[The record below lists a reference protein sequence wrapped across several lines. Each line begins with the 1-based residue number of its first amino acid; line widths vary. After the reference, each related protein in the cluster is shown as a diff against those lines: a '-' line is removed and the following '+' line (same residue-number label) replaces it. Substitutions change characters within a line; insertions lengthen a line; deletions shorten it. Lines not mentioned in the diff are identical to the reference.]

1 MKNSINR
8 EKSFLTFLKGTDFV
22 TLLSAL
28 IASAYG
34 LSLVYSA
41 THSSLK
47 DGKIISSDV
56 RSMIVSVLLGVII
69 AIIVS
74 KIDY

>member
-47 DGKIISSDV
+47 VQNHIIGCKVNDCV
-56 RSMIVSVLLGVII
+56 CF
-69 AIIVS
+69 AWCNYC
-74 KIDY
+74 DYCVKH